1 MANDVKDSYVGLN
14 HGEVRQLWLASP
26 AVRGSDYTQLELE
39 RIDRKWRSLGKRI
52 ANGARIP
59 DGPLFT
65 GNKRKT
71 S

>member
-1 MANDVKDSYVGLN
+1 MANEVKDSYVGLN
-14 HGEVRQLWLASP
+14 YGEIRQQWMLSG
-26 AVRGSDYTQLELE
+26 AVRGSDYTGAELD
-39 RIDRKWRSLGKRI
+39 RIDRKWRSLGRRI
-52 ANGARIP
+52 AAGARIP